1 MWRGKRL
8 VLKPFEE
15 QHLALTHEIV
25 NSYTVVKAN
34 RMPFPV
40 GEGNQKAWYENV
52 VLKDRTKVFFSVY
65 TLEGDEFIGCCGLRN
80 IDMRNRM
87 GEAWFFFKK
96 LDRGKGY
103 GVECLVLAMDYG
115 FGYLGLN
122 KVVANVAEF
131 NTVALHV
138 DKKFGFHEEGLLREE
153 YFFEGK
159 FHNVHRLGLLASE
172 FYALHGAWLAERE
185 HD

>member
-15 QHLALTHEIV
+15 KHLPLTYEIV
-25 NSYTVVKAN
+25 NSYAVVKAN
-34 RMPFPV
+34 MMPFPV

-52 VLKDRTKVFFSVY
+52 VLNDRTKVFFAVHA
-65 TLEGDEFIGCCGLRN
+65 LEDDEFIGCCGFRN
-80 IDMRNRM
+80 IDMRNRIA
-87 GEAWFFFKK
+87 EPFFFFKP
-96 LDRGKGY
+96 LERGKGY
-103 GVECLVLAMDYG
+103 GVESLILMMDYG
-115 FGYLGLN
+115 FSYLGFH
-122 KVVANVAEF
+122 KVIGRVAEF

-138 DKKFGFHEEGLLREE
+138 DKKFGYREEGFLREE

-172 FYALHGAWLAERE
+172 FYELHGAWLAERE